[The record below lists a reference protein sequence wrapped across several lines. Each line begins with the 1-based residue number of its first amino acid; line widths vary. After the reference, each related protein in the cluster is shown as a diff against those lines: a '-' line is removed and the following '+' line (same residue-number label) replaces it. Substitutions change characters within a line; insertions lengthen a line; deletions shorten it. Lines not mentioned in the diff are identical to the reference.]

1 MEPWSFIKERLKRPL
16 SLFTAIAMMLVSVFG
31 AMPVMAEGVP
41 TFAVSSATANPG
53 DTVDITIN
61 IENNPGI
68 TSAAMDVKFPDELT
82 LTGVTL
88 ERNTYTGPFNG
99 PQSFPV
105 KNSARL
111 NWANGLADTDTSGL
125 FATLTFAVSDTAA
138 EGTYAITVTY
148 DPDDVFNVAEDNI
161 DFHVSNGSITIGH
174 KLTKV
179 DAKDA
184 TCAELG
190 NSAYWTC
197 SNCGKFFADEAG
209 KTEIEEN
216 SWVISAAHTLVKT
229 NAKAATCTEVGN
241 SAYWTCST
249 CGKYFSDEAG
259 KNEIAKDSWVIPA
272 GHNLTKTEAKA
283 ATCTEDGNNAYY
295 TCSVC
300 GKIFKD
306 AEGTQE
312 TTVKNEILA
321 ASGHTMTKTD
331 AKAATCTED
340 GNNEYYTCSVCGKI
354 FKDAEG
360 TQETT
365 VETEKIAATGHT
377 MTKTD
382 AKAATC
388 TEDGNNEYYTCSA
401 CGKVF
406 KDADG
411 KTVTTVEA
419 EKIAATGHTMTKTD
433 AKAAT
438 CTEDGNIAY
447 WHCSVCN
454 KYFSD
459 ENGTN
464 EIALV
469 DTVVKAHHTMT
480 KTDAKEPTCT
490 AEGNNAYYTC
500 SVCSKV
506 FKDEAGTQPTT
517 VKAETLEKKAHTPVV
532 DAAVAATCEKTGLTE
547 GSHCSVCNEVLVAQK
562 VVDKIPHTLTKTDAK
577 SATCTE
583 DGNNE
588 YYTCSACGKAFKD
601 ADGKIETTVEAQ
613 TIAATGHTMTKTDAK
628 AATCTE
634 DGNIAYWHCSVCNK
648 YFSDENG
655 TNEIAL
661 VDTVVKAH
669 HTMTKT
675 DAKEPTCTAEGNN
688 AYYTCSVCGKVFKDE
703 AGTQPTTVAA
713 ETLKKKA
720 HTPVVDA
727 AVAATCQKTGLT
739 EGSHCSVCNEVLVA
753 QKVVDKIPHTLTK
766 TDAKS
771 ATCTE
776 DGNNEYYTCSA
787 CGKAF
792 KDADGK
798 IETTVEAQT
807 IAATGHTMTKTDAK
821 AATCTEDGNIAYW
834 HCSVCNKYFS
844 DENGTNEI
852 ALVDTVVKAHH
863 TMTKTDAKEPTCTA
877 EGNNA
882 YYTCSV
888 CSKVFKDEAGTQP
901 TTVKAETLEK
911 KAHTPVVDAAVAAT
925 CQKTGLTEG
934 SHCSVCNEVLVA
946 QKVVDKIPHT
956 VVVDAAVEPT
966 YSSTGLTEGKHCS
979 VCNEVIE
986 KQTVIPAKSESNV
999 TVIGDESFAGSKKE
1013 LADAVLSAEDI
1024 ENINSGKDITIRL
1037 NVALKSDATNAIK
1050 EQVKAKLKDYTI
1062 GTFYDIDI
1070 SKSIDGGAPVA
1081 VTDTNAPVHIQ
1092 LTLVDS
1098 LINTNAAVKRDY
1110 KIVRF
1115 HYDSVTGQT
1124 VVDVLDASYHAG
1136 YNKLDFSTDKFS
1148 VYAVVYKDTEIVTT
1162 TPTPAPT
1169 TKPDST
1175 NVDNNNNSNTNNSN
1189 STVEKPSVTGK
1200 VCPVCGYNN
1209 CKLGNDNRW
1218 HCGKCAH
1225 SWQEYGQ
1232 TGSTSSTGNVP
1243 KSPKTGLF

>member
-1 MEPWSFIKERLKRPL
+1 MEPWSFIKERLKRQL

-184 TCAELG
+184 TCAEPG
-190 NSAYWTC
+190 NSAYWIC

-216 SWVISAAHTLVKT
+216 SWVISAAHTLIKT
-229 NAKAATCTEVGN
+229 DAKAATCTEVGN

-272 GHNLTKTEAKA
+272 GHSLTKTEAKA

-295 TCSVC
+295 TCSAC

-312 TTVKNEILA
+312 TTFKNEILA

-340 GNNEYYTCSVCGKI
+340 GNNAYYTCSACGKI
-354 FKDAEG
+354 FKDADG
-360 TQETT
+360 KTATT

-377 MTKTD
+377 MTKTE
-382 AKAATC
+382 AKA
-388 TEDGNNEYYTCSA
+388 
-401 CGKVF
+401 
-406 KDADG
+406 
-411 KTVTTVEA
+411 
-419 EKIAATGHTMTKTD
+419 
-433 AKAAT
+433 
-438 CTEDGNIAY
+438 
-447 WHCSVCN
+447 
-454 KYFSD
+454 
-459 ENGTN
+459 
-464 EIALV
+464 
-469 DTVVKAHHTMT
+469 
-480 KTDAKEPTCT
+480 
-490 AEGNNAYYTC
+490 
-500 SVCSKV
+500 
-506 FKDEAGTQPTT
+506 
-517 VKAETLEKKAHTPVV
+517 
-532 DAAVAATCEKTGLTE
+532 
-547 GSHCSVCNEVLVAQK
+547 
-562 VVDKIPHTLTKTDAK
+562 
-577 SATCTE
+577 ATCTE

-601 ADGKIETTVEAQ
+601 ADGKTVTTVEAE

-634 DGNIAYWHCSVCNK
+634 DGNIAYWYCSVCNK

-703 AGTQPTTVAA
+703 AGTQPTTVEA
-713 ETLKKKA
+713 EILEKKA

-727 AVAATCQKTGLT
+727 AVAATCEKTGLT

-766 TDAKS
+766 TDAKA

-787 CGKAF
+787 CRKVF

-798 IETTVEAQT
+798 IETTVEAEK
-807 IAATGHTMTKTDAK
+807 IAAAGHTMTKTDAK
-821 AATCTEDGNIAYW
+821 DATCTEDGNTAYW
-834 HCSVCNKYFS
+834 YCSVCKKYFA
-844 DENGTNEI
+844 DENGTTEI
-852 ALVDTVVKAHH
+852 ALDDTVVKAHH

-888 CSKVFKDEAGTQP
+888 CGKVFKDEAGTQP
-901 TTVKAETLEK
+901 TTVEAETLEK

-925 CQKTGLTEG
+925 CEKTGLTEG

-956 VVVDAAVEPT
+956 VVIDAAVEPT

-986 KQTVIPAKSESNV
+986 KQTVIPAKSETNV
-999 TVIGDESFAGSKKE
+999 TVSGDEAFAGSKKE

-1024 ENINSGKDITIRL
+1024 ESINNGKTVTINL
-1037 NVALKSDATNAIK
+1037 KVTPKSDVTDAIK
-1050 EQVKAKLKDYTI
+1050 EQAKAKANDYTI
-1062 GTFYDIDI
+1062 GAFYDIDI
-1070 SKSIDGGAPVA
+1070 TKSIDGGTPIA
-1081 VTDTNAPVHIQ
+1081 VTSTNSLVHIQ
-1092 LTLVDS
+1092 LTLADS
-1098 LINTNAAVKRDY
+1098 LINTNSAVKRNY
-1110 KIVRF
+1110 KVVRF
-1115 HYDSVTGQT
+1115 HYDEAAGQT
-1124 VVDVLDASYHAG
+1124 TADILEATYHAG
-1136 YNKLDFSTDKFS
+1136 YNKLSFDSDKFS

-1175 NVDNNNNSNTNNSN
+1175 NVSNNNNSNTNNSN

-1232 TGSTSSTGNVP
+1232 TGSTSATSNAP

>member
-1 MEPWSFIKERLKRPL
+1 MESWLSIKKRLKRPL
-16 SLFTAIAMMLVSVFG
+16 SLFTAVAMMLTTTFS
-31 AMPVMAEGVP
+31 ALPVMAEGVP
-41 TFAVSSATANPG
+41 TFAVSSASANPG
-53 DTVDITIN
+53 DTVEITIS

-68 TSAAMDVKFPDELT
+68 TSAAIDVSFPDELT
-82 LTGVTL
+82 LTGVSL
-88 ERNTYTGPFNG
+88 KRDVYTGQFNG
-99 PQSFPV
+99 PQSLPV
-105 KNSARL
+105 TKKVRL
-111 NWANGLADTDTSGL
+111 NWANGLADNSTSGL
-125 FATLTFAVSDTAA
+125 FATLNFSVSESAG
-138 EGTYAITVTY
+138 EGTYPISITY
-148 DPDDVFNVAEDNI
+148 DPDDVFNLEETNI
-161 DFHVSNGSITIGH
+161 DFQISNGSVTIGH
-174 KLTKV
+174 KLTKTNATV
-179 DAKDA
+179 A
-184 TCAELG
+184 TCTEPG
-190 NSAYWTC
+190 NSAYWSC
-197 SNCGKFFADEAG
+197 SNCGKFFSDEAG
-209 KTEIEEN
+209 NNEITEN
-216 SWVISAAHTLVKT
+216 SWVIPATHTLVKT
-229 NAKAATCTEVGN
+229 DAKDATCTEDGN
-241 SAYWTCST
+241 TAYWHCSV
-249 CGKYFSDEAG
+249 CKKYFSDENGAT
-259 KNEIAKDSWVIPA
+259 EITLDDTVVKA
-272 GHNLTKTEAKA
+272 HHTMTKTDAKEP
-283 ATCTEDGNNAYY
+283 TCTTEGNNAYY
-295 TCSVC
+295 TCSAC

-306 AEGTQE
+306 ENGTQE
-312 TTVKNEILA
+312 TSVEAEKLVAT
-321 ASGHTMTKTD
+321 GHSLTKTD
-331 AKAATCTED
+331 AKVATCTED
-340 GNNEYYTCSVCGKI
+340 GNNEYYTCTACSKV

-360 TQETT
+360 KTETT
-365 VETEKIAATGHT
+365 VEAEKIAAVGHT
-377 MTKTD
+377 LTKTD

-406 KDADG
+406 KDSDG
-411 KTVTTVEA
+411 KTETTVEA

-438 CTEDGNIAY
+438 CTEDGNTAY

-459 ENGTN
+459 ENGTT
-464 EIALV
+464 EIALP

-480 KTDAKEPTCT
+480 KTNAKEPTCT

-500 SVCSKV
+500 SVCGKV
-506 FKDEAGTQPTT
+506 FKDEAGMQPTT
-517 VKAETLEKKAHTPVV
+517 VAAETLKKKAHTPVV

-577 SATCTE
+577 AATCTE

-588 YYTCSACGKAFKD
+588 YYTCSTCGKVFKD
-601 ADGKIETTVEAQ
+601 ANGKSETSVEAEK
-613 TIAATGHTMTKTDAK
+613 IAATGHTMTKTDAK
-628 AATCTE
+628 DATCTE
-634 DGNIAYWHCSVCNK
+634 DGNTAYWHCSVCNK

-655 TNEIAL
+655 TTEIAL
-661 VDTVVKAH
+661 DDTVVKAH

-703 AGTQPTTVAA
+703 AG
-713 ETLKKKA
+713 
-720 HTPVVDA
+720 
-727 AVAATCQKTGLT
+727 
-739 EGSHCSVCNEVLVA
+739 
-753 QKVVDKIPHTLTK
+753 
-766 TDAKS
+766 
-771 ATCTE
+771 
-776 DGNNEYYTCSA
+776 
-787 CGKAF
+787 
-792 KDADGK
+792 
-798 IETTVEAQT
+798 
-807 IAATGHTMTKTDAK
+807 M
-821 AATCTEDGNIAYW
+821 
-834 HCSVCNKYFS
+834 
-844 DENGTNEI
+844 
-852 ALVDTVVKAHH
+852 
-863 TMTKTDAKEPTCTA
+863 
-877 EGNNA
+877 
-882 YYTCSV
+882 
-888 CSKVFKDEAGTQP
+888 QP

-925 CQKTGLTEG
+925 CAKTGLTEG

-986 KQTVIPAKSESNV
+986 KQTVIPARSESNV
-999 TVIGDESFAGSKKE
+999 TVIGDEFFAGSKKE

-1037 NVALKSDATNAIK
+1037 NVALKSDATDAIK

-1092 LTLVDS
+1092 LTLADS
-1098 LINTNAAVKRDY
+1098 LINTDTAVKRDY

-1124 VVDVLDASYHAG
+1124 VVDILDASYHAG
-1136 YNKLDFSTDKFS
+1136 YNKLDFNTDKFS
-1148 VYAVVYKDTEIVTT
+1148 VYAVVYKDTEIVAT

-1169 TKPDST
+1169 TKPDSA

-1189 STVEKPSVTGK
+1189 STVEKPSITGK

-1232 TGSTSSTGNVP
+1232 AGSTSSTGNAP

>member
-1 MEPWSFIKERLKRPL
+1 MEPWSFIKERLKRQL
-16 SLFTAIAMMLVSVFG
+16 SLFTAIAMMLVSVFS

-184 TCAELG
+184 TCAEPG
-190 NSAYWTC
+190 NSAYWIC

-216 SWVISAAHTLVKT
+216 SWVISAAHTLIKT
-229 NAKAATCTEVGN
+229 DAKAATCTEVGN

-272 GHNLTKTEAKA
+272 GHNLTKTDAKA

-295 TCSVC
+295 TCSAC

-312 TTVKNEILA
+312 TTFKNEILA

-331 AKAATCTED
+331 SKAATCTED
-340 GNNEYYTCSVCGKI
+340 GNNAYYTCSACGKI
-354 FKDAEG
+354 FKDADG
-360 TQETT
+360 KTATT
-365 VETEKIAATGHT
+365 VEAEKIAATGHT
-377 MTKTD
+377 MTKTE

-401 CGKVF
+401 CGKAF

-419 EKIAATGHTMTKTD
+419 EKIAATGHTMTKTE

-438 CTEDGNIAY
+438 CTEYGNTAY
-447 WHCSVCN
+447 WYCSVCN

-464 EIALV
+464 ETTLPE
-469 DTVVKAHHTMT
+469 TVVKAHHTMT
-480 KTDAKEPTCT
+480 KTDAKESTCT

-500 SVCSKV
+500 SVCGKV

-517 VKAETLEKKAHTPVV
+517 VAAETLEKKAHTPVV
-532 DAAVAATCEKTGLTE
+532 DAAVAATCEKAGLTE

-562 VVDKIPHTLTKTDAK
+562 VVDKIPHTLTKTEAK
-577 SATCTE
+577 AATCTE

-601 ADGKIETTVEAQ
+601 ADGKIVTTVEDEK
-613 TIAATGHTMTKTDAK
+613 IAATGHTMTKTDAK

-634 DGNIAYWHCSVCNK
+634 NGNIAYWYCSVCNK

-655 TNEIAL
+655 TNETTL
-661 VDTVVKAH
+661 DNTVVKAH

-703 AGTQPTTVAA
+703 AGTQPTTV
-713 ETLKKKA
+713 E
-720 HTPVVDA
+720 
-727 AVAATCQKTGLT
+727 
-739 EGSHCSVCNEVLVA
+739 
-753 QKVVDKIPHTLTK
+753 
-766 TDAKS
+766 
-771 ATCTE
+771 
-776 DGNNEYYTCSA
+776 
-787 CGKAF
+787 
-792 KDADGK
+792 
-798 IETTVEAQT
+798 
-807 IAATGHTMTKTDAK
+807 
-821 AATCTEDGNIAYW
+821 
-834 HCSVCNKYFS
+834 
-844 DENGTNEI
+844 
-852 ALVDTVVKAHH
+852 
-863 TMTKTDAKEPTCTA
+863 
-877 EGNNA
+877 
-882 YYTCSV
+882 
-888 CSKVFKDEAGTQP
+888 
-901 TTVKAETLEK
+901 AETLEK

-1037 NVALKSDATNAIK
+1037 NVALKSDATDAIK

-1062 GTFYDIDI
+1062 GAFYDIDI
-1070 SKSIDGGAPVA
+1070 TKSIDGDTPVA
-1081 VTDTNAPVHIQ
+1081 VTSTNAPVHIQ
-1092 LTLVDS
+1092 LTLAGS
-1098 LINTNAAVKRDY
+1098 LINMNSAVKRTY
-1110 KIVRF
+1110 KVVRF
-1115 HYDSVTGQT
+1115 HYDEAANQT
-1124 VVDVLDASYHAG
+1124 VVDILDATYHAG
-1136 YNKLDFSTDKFS
+1136 YNKLDFDSDKFS
-1148 VYAVVYKDTEIVTT
+1148 VYTVVYKDTEIVTT

-1175 NVDNNNNSNTNNSN
+1175 ADNNSSNSNN

-1232 TGSTSSTGNVP
+1232 AGSTSSTGNAP

>member
-1 MEPWSFIKERLKRPL
+1 MEPWLSIKKRLKRPL
-16 SLFTAIAMMLVSVFG
+16 SLFTAVAMMLTTTFS
-31 AMPVMAEGVP
+31 ALPVMAEGVP
-41 TFAVSSATANPG
+41 TFAASSTSANPG
-53 DTVDITIN
+53 DTVEITIS

-68 TSAAMDVKFPDELT
+68 TSAAMDVSFPDELT
-82 LTGVTL
+82 LTGVSL
-88 ERNTYTGPFNG
+88 KRDVYTGQFNG
-99 PQSFPV
+99 PQSLPV
-105 KNSARL
+105 TKKVRL
-111 NWANGLADTDTSGL
+111 NWANGLADNSTSGL
-125 FATLTFAVSDTAA
+125 FATLNFSVSESAG
-138 EGTYAITVTY
+138 EGTYPISITY
-148 DPDDVFNVAEDNI
+148 DPDDVFNLEETNI
-161 DFHVSNGSITIGH
+161 DFQISNGSVTIGH
-174 KLTKV
+174 KLTKTN
-179 DAKDA
+179 AKVA
-184 TCAELG
+184 TCTEPG
-190 NSAYWTC
+190 NSAYWSC
-197 SNCGKFFADEAG
+197 SNCGKFFSDEAG
-209 KTEIEEN
+209 NNEITEN

-229 NAKAATCTEVGN
+229 EAKAATCTEAGS
-241 SAYWTCST
+241 SAYWTCTT
-249 CGKYFSDEAG
+249 CGKYFSDESG
-259 KNEIAKDSWVIPA
+259 KNEIAKDSWVISA
-272 GHNLTKTEAKA
+272 GHNL
-283 ATCTEDGNNAYY
+283 
-295 TCSVC
+295 
-300 GKIFKD
+300 
-306 AEGTQE
+306 
-312 TTVKNEILA
+312 
-321 ASGHTMTKTD
+321 TKTD

-340 GNNEYYTCSVCGKI
+340 GNT
-354 FKDAEG
+354 
-360 TQETT
+360 
-365 VETEKIAATGHT
+365 
-377 MTKTD
+377 
-382 AKAATC
+382 
-388 TEDGNNEYYTCSA
+388 
-401 CGKVF
+401 
-406 KDADG
+406 
-411 KTVTTVEA
+411 
-419 EKIAATGHTMTKTD
+419 
-433 AKAAT
+433 
-438 CTEDGNIAY
+438 AY

-459 ENGTN
+459 ENGTT
-464 EIALV
+464 EIALD

-500 SVCSKV
+500 SVCGKV
-506 FKDEAGTQPTT
+506 FKDEAGMQPTT
-517 VKAETLEKKAHTPVV
+517 VAAETLEKKAHTPVV

-562 VVDKIPHTLTKTDAK
+562 VVDKIPHALTKTEAK
-577 SATCTE
+577 AATCTE
-583 DGNNE
+583 DGNNA
-588 YYTCSACGKAFKD
+588 YYTCSACGKIFKD
-601 ADGKIETTVEAQ
+601 AEGTQETTVENE
-613 TIAATGHTMTKTDAK
+613 ILAASGHTMTKTDAK

-634 DGNIAYWHCSVCNK
+634 NGNTAYWHCSVCNK

-655 TNEIAL
+655 TTEIAL
-661 VDTVVKAH
+661 DDTVVKAH

-688 AYYTCSVCGKVFKDE
+688 AYYTCSVCDKVFKDE
-703 AGTQPTTVAA
+703 AGTQPTTVEA

-727 AVAATCQKTGLT
+727 AVAATCEKTGLT

-753 QKVVDKIPHTLTK
+753 QKVVDKIPHSMTK
-766 TDAKS
+766 TEAKA

-798 IETTVEAQT
+798 TETTVEAEK

-821 AATCTEDGNIAYW
+821 DATCTEDGNIAYW

-844 DENGTNEI
+844 DENGTTEI
-852 ALVDTVVKAHH
+852 ALDDTVVKAHH

-888 CSKVFKDEAGTQP
+888 CDKVFKDEAGTQP
-901 TTVKAETLEK
+901 TTVEAETLKK

-925 CQKTGLTEG
+925 CEKTGLTEG

-999 TVIGDESFAGSKKE
+999 TVIGDEFFAGSKKE

-1037 NVALKSDATNAIK
+1037 NVALKSDATDAIK

-1092 LTLVDS
+1092 LTLADS
-1098 LINTNAAVKRDY
+1098 LINTDTTVKREY

-1124 VVDVLDASYHAG
+1124 VVDILDASYHAG
-1136 YNKLDFSTDKFS
+1136 YNKLDFNTDKFS
-1148 VYAVVYKDTEIVTT
+1148 VYAVVYKDTKKAL
-1162 TPTPAPT
+1162 APT
-1169 TKPDST
+1169 ATPGST
-1175 NVDNNNNSNTNNSN
+1175 NSGNSGNTSAET
-1189 STVEKPSVTGK
+1189 SPVTGK
-1200 VCPVCGYNN
+1200 VCPICGYNN

-1232 TGSTSSTGNVP
+1232 AGSTSSTGNAP

>member
-1 MEPWSFIKERLKRPL
+1 MEPWLSIKKHLKRPL
-16 SLFTAIAMMLVSVFG
+16 SLFTAVAMMLTTTFS
-31 AMPVMAEGVP
+31 ALPVMAEGVP
-41 TFAVSSATANPG
+41 TFAASSTSANPG
-53 DTVDITIN
+53 DAVEITIS

-68 TSAAMDVKFPDELT
+68 TSAAMDVSFPDELT
-82 LTGVTL
+82 LTGVSL
-88 ERNTYTGPFNG
+88 KRDVYTGQFNG
-99 PQSFPV
+99 PQSLPV
-105 KNSARL
+105 TKKVRL
-111 NWANGLADTDTSGL
+111 NWANGLADNSTSGL
-125 FATLTFAVSDTAA
+125 FATLNFSVSESAG
-138 EGTYAITVTY
+138 EGTYPISITY
-148 DPDDVFNVAEDNI
+148 DPDDVFNLEETNI
-161 DFHVSNGSITIGH
+161 DFQISNGSVTIGH
-174 KLTKV
+174 KLTKTN
-179 DAKDA
+179 AKVA
-184 TCAELG
+184 TCTEPG
-190 NSAYWTC
+190 NSAYWSC
-197 SNCGKFFADEAG
+197 SNCGKFFSDEAG
-209 KTEIEEN
+209 NNEITEN

-229 NAKAATCTEVGN
+229 EAKAATCTEAGS
-241 SAYWTCST
+241 SAYWTCTT

-259 KNEIAKDSWVIPA
+259 KNEIAKDSWVISA
-272 GHNLTKTEAKA
+272 GHNL
-283 ATCTEDGNNAYY
+283 
-295 TCSVC
+295 
-300 GKIFKD
+300 
-306 AEGTQE
+306 
-312 TTVKNEILA
+312 
-321 ASGHTMTKTD
+321 TKTD

-340 GNNEYYTCSVCGKI
+340 GNT
-354 FKDAEG
+354 
-360 TQETT
+360 
-365 VETEKIAATGHT
+365 
-377 MTKTD
+377 
-382 AKAATC
+382 
-388 TEDGNNEYYTCSA
+388 
-401 CGKVF
+401 
-406 KDADG
+406 
-411 KTVTTVEA
+411 
-419 EKIAATGHTMTKTD
+419 
-433 AKAAT
+433 
-438 CTEDGNIAY
+438 AY

-459 ENGTN
+459 ENGTT
-464 EIALV
+464 EIALD

-490 AEGNNAYYTC
+490 ADGNNAYYTC
-500 SVCSKV
+500 SVCGKV

-562 VVDKIPHTLTKTDAK
+562 VVDKIPHSMTKTDAK
-577 SATCTE
+577 AATCTE

-601 ADGKIETTVEAQ
+601 ADGKIETTVEAEK
-613 TIAATGHTMTKTDAK
+613 IAATGHTMTKTDAK

-634 DGNIAYWHCSVCNK
+634 DGNTAYWHCSVCNK

-655 TNEIAL
+655 TTEIAL
-661 VDTVVKAH
+661 DDTVVKAH

-675 DAKEPTCTAEGNN
+675 DAKEPTCTADGNN
-688 AYYTCSVCGKVFKDE
+688 AYYTCSVCG
-703 AGTQPTTVAA
+703 
-713 ETLKKKA
+713 
-720 HTPVVDA
+720 
-727 AVAATCQKTGLT
+727 
-739 EGSHCSVCNEVLVA
+739 
-753 QKVVDKIPHTLTK
+753 
-766 TDAKS
+766 
-771 ATCTE
+771 
-776 DGNNEYYTCSA
+776 
-787 CGKAF
+787 
-792 KDADGK
+792 
-798 IETTVEAQT
+798 
-807 IAATGHTMTKTDAK
+807 
-821 AATCTEDGNIAYW
+821 
-834 HCSVCNKYFS
+834 
-844 DENGTNEI
+844 
-852 ALVDTVVKAHH
+852 
-863 TMTKTDAKEPTCTA
+863 
-877 EGNNA
+877 
-882 YYTCSV
+882 
-888 CSKVFKDEAGTQP
+888 KVFKDEAGTQP

-925 CQKTGLTEG
+925 CEKTGLTEG

-1037 NVALKSDATNAIK
+1037 NVALKSDATDAIK

-1092 LTLVDS
+1092 LTLADS

-1124 VVDVLDASYHAG
+1124 VVDILDASYHAG
-1136 YNKLDFSTDKFS
+1136 YNKLDFNTDKFS
-1148 VYAVVYKDTEIVTT
+1148 VYAVVYKDTEIVAT

-1169 TKPDST
+1169 TKPDSA

-1189 STVEKPSVTGK
+1189 STVEKPSITGK

-1232 TGSTSSTGNVP
+1232 AGSTSSTGNAP

>member
-1 MEPWSFIKERLKRPL
+1 MEPWSFIKERLKRQL
-16 SLFTAIAMMLVSVFG
+16 SLFTAIAMMLVSVFS

-184 TCAELG
+184 TCAEPG
-190 NSAYWTC
+190 NSAYWIC

-216 SWVISAAHTLVKT
+216 SWVISAAHTLIKT
-229 NAKAATCTEVGN
+229 DAKAATCTEVGN

-272 GHNLTKTEAKA
+272 GHNLTKTDAKA

-295 TCSVC
+295 TCSAC

-312 TTVKNEILA
+312 TTFKNEILA

-331 AKAATCTED
+331 SKAATCTED
-340 GNNEYYTCSVCGKI
+340 GNNAYYTCSACGKI
-354 FKDAEG
+354 FKDADG
-360 TQETT
+360 KTATT
-365 VETEKIAATGHT
+365 VEAEKIAATGHT
-377 MTKTD
+377 MTKTE

-401 CGKVF
+401 CGKAF

-419 EKIAATGHTMTKTD
+419 EKIAATGHTMTKTEAKAATCTEDGNTAYWHCSVCNKYFSDENGTTETTLPETVVKAHHTLTKTDAKESTCTAEGNNAYYTCSVCGKVFKDEAGTQPTTVAAETLEKKAHTPVVDAAVAATCEKAGLTEGSHCSVCNEVLVAQKVVDKIPHTLTKTEAKAATCTEDGNNEYYTCSACSKVFKDADGKIETTVEDEKIAATGHTMTKTD

-464 EIALV
+464 ETTLP

-500 SVCSKV
+500 SVCDKV

-517 VKAETLEKKAHTPVV
+517 VEDETLAKKAHTPVV

-562 VVDKIPHTLTKTDAK
+562 VVDKIPHSLTKTEAK
-577 SATCTE
+577 AATCTE
-583 DGNNE
+583 AGNKE
-588 YYTCSACGKAFKD
+588 YYTCSVCGKAFKD
-601 ADGKIETTVEAQ
+601 ADGKTVTTVEDE
-613 TIAATGHTMTKTDAK
+613 TIAATGHTMTKTEAK

-634 DGNIAYWHCSVCNK
+634 DGNIAYWYCSVCNK

-655 TNEIAL
+655 TNETTL
-661 VDTVVKAH
+661 DNTVVKAH

-675 DAKEPTCTAEGNN
+675 DAKEPTCTEEGNN

-703 AGTQPTTVAA
+703 AGTQPTTVED
-713 ETLKKKA
+713 ETLAKKD
-720 HTPVVDA
+720 HTPVTDP
-727 AVAATCQKTGLT
+727 AVAPTCQKTGLT
-739 EGSHCSVCNEVLVA
+739 EGSHCDVCGTVLVE
-753 QKVVDKIPHTLTK
+753 QKVVDKIPHT
-766 TDAKS
+766 
-771 ATCTE
+771 
-776 DGNNEYYTCSA
+776 
-787 CGKAF
+787 
-792 KDADGK
+792 
-798 IETTVEAQT
+798 I
-807 IAATGHTMTKTDAK
+807 
-821 AATCTEDGNIAYW
+821 
-834 HCSVCNKYFS
+834 
-844 DENGTNEI
+844 
-852 ALVDTVVKAHH
+852 
-863 TMTKTDAKEPTCTA
+863 
-877 EGNNA
+877 
-882 YYTCSV
+882 
-888 CSKVFKDEAGTQP
+888 
-901 TTVKAETLEK
+901 
-911 KAHTPVVDAAVAAT
+911 VVD
-925 CQKTGLTEG
+925 
-934 SHCSVCNEVLVA
+934 
-946 QKVVDKIPHT
+946 P
-956 VVVDAAVEPT
+956 AVEPT

-979 VCNEVIE
+979 VCNEIIE
-986 KQTVIPAKSESNV
+986 KQTVIPAKSETNV
-999 TVIGDESFAGSKKE
+999 TVSGDEAFAGSKKE

-1024 ENINSGKDITIRL
+1024 ESINNGKTVTINL
-1037 NVALKSDATNAIK
+1037 KVTPKSDVTDDIK
-1050 EQVKAKLKDYTI
+1050 EQVKAKANDYTI
-1062 GTFYDIDI
+1062 GAFYDIDI
-1070 SKSIDGGAPVA
+1070 TKSIDGGTPIA
-1081 VTDTNAPVHIQ
+1081 VTSTNSLVHIQ
-1092 LTLVDS
+1092 LTLADS
-1098 LINTNAAVKRDY
+1098 LINTNSAVKRNY
-1110 KIVRF
+1110 KVVRF
-1115 HYDSVTGQT
+1115 HYDEAAGQT
-1124 VVDVLDASYHAG
+1124 TADILEATYHAG
-1136 YNKLDFSTDKFS
+1136 YNKLSFDSDKFS

-1175 NVDNNNNSNTNNSN
+1175 NVSNNNNSNTNNSN

-1225 SWQEYGQ
+1225 SWQEYDQ
-1232 TGSTSSTGNVP
+1232 AGSTSSTDNAP

>member
-1 MEPWSFIKERLKRPL
+1 MEPWLSIKKHLKRPL
-16 SLFTAIAMMLVSVFG
+16 SLFTAVAMMLTTTFS
-31 AMPVMAEGVP
+31 ALPVMAEGVP
-41 TFAVSSATANPG
+41 TFAASSTSANPG
-53 DTVDITIN
+53 DAVEITIS

-68 TSAAMDVKFPDELT
+68 TSAAMDVSFPDELT
-82 LTGVTL
+82 LTGVSL
-88 ERNTYTGPFNG
+88 KRDVYTGQFNG
-99 PQSFPV
+99 PQSLPV
-105 KNSARL
+105 TKKVRL
-111 NWANGLADTDTSGL
+111 NWANGLADNSTSGL
-125 FATLTFAVSDTAA
+125 FATLNFSVSESAG
-138 EGTYAITVTY
+138 EGSYPISITY
-148 DPDDVFNVAEDNI
+148 DPDDVFNLEETNI
-161 DFHVSNGSITIGH
+161 NFQVSNGSITIGH
-174 KLTKV
+174 KLEKT
-179 DAKDA
+179 DAKVA
-184 TCAELG
+184 TCTEPG
-190 NSAYWTC
+190 NSAYWSC
-197 SNCGKFFADEAG
+197 SNCGKFFSDEAG
-209 KTEIEEN
+209 NNEITEN
-216 SWVISAAHTLVKT
+216 SWVIPATHTLVKT
-229 NAKAATCTEVGN
+229 DAKVATCTEDGN
-241 SAYWTCST
+241 TAYWHCSV
-249 CGKYFSDEAG
+249 CNKYFSDENGAT
-259 KNEIAKDSWVIPA
+259 EITLDDTVVKA
-272 GHNLTKTEAKA
+272 HHTMTKTDAKEPI
-283 ATCTEDGNNAYY
+283 CTTEGNNAYY
-295 TCSVC
+295 TCSAC

-306 AEGTQE
+306 ENGTQE
-312 TTVKNEILA
+312 T
-321 ASGHTMTKTD
+321 
-331 AKAATCTED
+331 
-340 GNNEYYTCSVCGKI
+340 SVE
-354 FKDAEG
+354 A
-360 TQETT
+360 
-365 VETEKIAATGHT
+365 EKIAATGHK

-411 KTVTTVEA
+411 KTETTAEA
-419 EKIAATGHTMTKTD
+419 EKIAATGHKMTKTD

-438 CTEDGNIAY
+438 CTEDGNNEYYTCSACGKVFKDADGKTETTAEAEKIAATGHKMTKTDAKDATCTENGNTAY

-459 ENGTN
+459 ENGTT
-464 EIALV
+464 EIALP

-500 SVCSKV
+500 SVCGKV
-506 FKDEAGTQPTT
+506 FKDEAGMQPTT
-517 VKAETLEKKAHTPVV
+517 VEAETLKKKAHTPVV

-562 VVDKIPHTLTKTDAK
+562 VVDKIPHSLTKTDAK
-577 SATCTE
+577 AATCTE

-588 YYTCSACGKAFKD
+588 YYTCSACGKVFKD
-601 ADGKIETTVEAQ
+601 ADGKTETSVEDEK
-613 TIAATGHTMTKTDAK
+613 IAATGHTMTKTDAK

-634 DGNIAYWHCSVCNK
+634 NGNTAYWHCSVCNK

-655 TNEIAL
+655 TTEIAL
-661 VDTVVKAH
+661 PDTVVKAH

-703 AGTQPTTVAA
+703 AGMQPTTVEA

-727 AVAATCQKTGLT
+727 AVAATC
-739 EGSHCSVCNEVLVA
+739 E
-753 QKVVDKIPHTLTK
+753 
-766 TDAKS
+766 
-771 ATCTE
+771 
-776 DGNNEYYTCSA
+776 
-787 CGKAF
+787 
-792 KDADGK
+792 
-798 IETTVEAQT
+798 
-807 IAATGHTMTKTDAK
+807 
-821 AATCTEDGNIAYW
+821 
-834 HCSVCNKYFS
+834 
-844 DENGTNEI
+844 
-852 ALVDTVVKAHH
+852 
-863 TMTKTDAKEPTCTA
+863 
-877 EGNNA
+877 
-882 YYTCSV
+882 
-888 CSKVFKDEAGTQP
+888 
-901 TTVKAETLEK
+901 
-911 KAHTPVVDAAVAAT
+911 
-925 CQKTGLTEG
+925 KTGLTEG

-1024 ENINSGKDITIRL
+1024 ESINSGKDITIRL
-1037 NVALKSDATNAIK
+1037 NVALKSDATDAIK

-1070 SKSIDGGAPVA
+1070 TKSVDGGAPVA

-1092 LTLVDS
+1092 LTLADS
-1098 LINTNAAVKRDY
+1098 LINTDTTVKREY
-1110 KIVRF
+1110 KIIRF

-1124 VVDVLDASYHAG
+1124 VVDILDASYHAG
-1136 YNKLDFSTDKFS
+1136 YNKLDFNTDKFS
-1148 VYAVVYKDTEIVTT
+1148 VYAVVYKDTKKA
-1162 TPTPAPT
+1162 PAPT
-1169 TKPDST
+1169 ATPGST
-1175 NVDNNNNSNTNNSN
+1175 NSGNSGNTSAET
-1189 STVEKPSVTGK
+1189 SPVTGK
-1200 VCPVCGYNN
+1200 VCPICGYNN

-1232 TGSTSSTGNVP
+1232 AGSTSSTGNAP

>member
-500 SVCSKV
+500 SVCGKV

-517 VKAETLEKKAHTPVV
+517 VEAETLEKKAHTPVV

-577 SATCTE
+577 ATTCTE

-601 ADGKIETTVEAQ
+601 ADGKTETTVEAEK
-613 TIAATGHTMTKTDAK
+613 IAATGHTMAKTDAK
-628 AATCTE
+628 DATCTE
-634 DGNIAYWHCSVCNK
+634 DGNTAYWHCSVCKK

-655 TNEIAL
+655 TTEITL
-661 VDTVVKAH
+661 PDTVVKAH

-888 CSKVFKDEAGTQP
+888 CGKVFKDEAGTQP
-901 TTVKAETLEK
+901 TTVEAETLEK

>member
-500 SVCSKV
+500 SVCGKV

-517 VKAETLEKKAHTPVV
+517 VEAETLEKKAHTPVV

-577 SATCTE
+577 ATTCTE

-601 ADGKIETTVEAQ
+601 ADGKTETTVEAEK
-613 TIAATGHTMTKTDAK
+613 IAATGHTMAKTDAK
-628 AATCTE
+628 DATCTE
-634 DGNIAYWHCSVCNK
+634 DGNTAYWHCSVCKK

-655 TNEIAL
+655 TTEITL
-661 VDTVVKAH
+661 PDTVVKAH

-834 HCSVCNKYFS
+834 YCSVCNKYFS

>member
-1 MEPWSFIKERLKRPL
+1 MEPWSFIKERLKRQL

-82 LTGVTL
+82 LTDVTL

-184 TCAELG
+184 TCAEPG
-190 NSAYWTC
+190 NSAYWIC

-216 SWVISAAHTLVKT
+216 SWVISAAHTLIKT
-229 NAKAATCTEVGN
+229 DAKAATCTEVGN

-295 TCSVC
+295 TCSAC

-312 TTVKNEILA
+312 TTFKNEILA
-321 ASGHTMTKTD
+321 AIGHMMTKTD

-340 GNNEYYTCSVCGKI
+340 GNN
-354 FKDAEG
+354 A
-360 TQETT
+360 
-365 VETEKIAATGHT
+365 
-377 MTKTD
+377 
-382 AKAATC
+382 
-388 TEDGNNEYYTCSA
+388 YYTCSA
-401 CGKVF
+401 CGKIF

-419 EKIAATGHTMTKTD
+419 EKIAATGHTMTKTEAKAATCTED
-433 AKAAT
+433 GNNEYYTCSACGKAFKDADGKTVTTVEAEKIAATGHTMTKTEAKAAT

-447 WHCSVCN
+447 WYCSVCN

-459 ENGTN
+459 ENGTT
-464 EIALV
+464 ETTLP

-500 SVCSKV
+500 SVCGKV

-517 VKAETLEKKAHTPVV
+517 VEAETLEKKAHTPVV

-577 SATCTE
+577 AATCTE

-588 YYTCSACGKAFKD
+588 YYTCSACRKVFKD
-601 ADGKIETTVEAQ
+601 ADGKIETTVEAEK
-613 TIAATGHTMTKTDAK
+613 IAAAGHTMTKTDAK
-628 AATCTE
+628 DATCTE
-634 DGNIAYWHCSVCNK
+634 DGNTAYWYCSVCKK
-648 YFSDENG
+648 YFADENG
-655 TNEIAL
+655 TTEIAL
-661 VDTVVKAH
+661 DDTVVKAH

-703 AGTQPTTVAA
+703 AGTQPTTV
-713 ETLKKKA
+713 E
-720 HTPVVDA
+720 
-727 AVAATCQKTGLT
+727 
-739 EGSHCSVCNEVLVA
+739 
-753 QKVVDKIPHTLTK
+753 
-766 TDAKS
+766 
-771 ATCTE
+771 
-776 DGNNEYYTCSA
+776 
-787 CGKAF
+787 
-792 KDADGK
+792 
-798 IETTVEAQT
+798 
-807 IAATGHTMTKTDAK
+807 
-821 AATCTEDGNIAYW
+821 
-834 HCSVCNKYFS
+834 
-844 DENGTNEI
+844 
-852 ALVDTVVKAHH
+852 
-863 TMTKTDAKEPTCTA
+863 
-877 EGNNA
+877 
-882 YYTCSV
+882 
-888 CSKVFKDEAGTQP
+888 
-901 TTVKAETLEK
+901 AETLEK

-925 CQKTGLTEG
+925 CEKTGLTEG

-956 VVVDAAVEPT
+956 VVIDAAVEPT

-986 KQTVIPAKSESNV
+986 KQTVIPAKSETNV
-999 TVIGDESFAGSKKE
+999 TVSGDEAFAGSKKE

-1024 ENINSGKDITIRL
+1024 ESINNGKTVTINL
-1037 NVALKSDATNAIK
+1037 KVTPKSDVTDAIK
-1050 EQVKAKLKDYTI
+1050 EQAKAKANDYTI
-1062 GTFYDIDI
+1062 GAFYDIDI
-1070 SKSIDGGAPVA
+1070 TKSIDGGTPIA
-1081 VTDTNAPVHIQ
+1081 VTSTNSLVHIQ
-1092 LTLVDS
+1092 LTLADS
-1098 LINTNAAVKRDY
+1098 LINTNSAVKRNY
-1110 KIVRF
+1110 KVVRF
-1115 HYDSVTGQT
+1115 HYDEAAGQT
-1124 VVDVLDASYHAG
+1124 TADILEATYHAG
-1136 YNKLDFSTDKFS
+1136 YNKLSFDSDKFS

-1175 NVDNNNNSNTNNSN
+1175 NVSNNNNSNTNNSN

-1232 TGSTSSTGNVP
+1232 TGSTSATSNAP

>member
-1 MEPWSFIKERLKRPL
+1 MEPWSFIKERLKRQL

-82 LTGVTL
+82 LTDVTL

-184 TCAELG
+184 TCAEPG
-190 NSAYWTC
+190 NSAYWIC

-216 SWVISAAHTLVKT
+216 SWVISAAHTLIKT
-229 NAKAATCTEVGN
+229 DAKAATCTEVGN

-295 TCSVC
+295 TCSAC

-312 TTVKNEILA
+312 TTFKNEILA
-321 ASGHTMTKTD
+321 AIGHMMTKTD

-340 GNNEYYTCSVCGKI
+340 GNN
-354 FKDAEG
+354 A
-360 TQETT
+360 
-365 VETEKIAATGHT
+365 
-377 MTKTD
+377 
-382 AKAATC
+382 
-388 TEDGNNEYYTCSA
+388 YYTCSA
-401 CGKVF
+401 CGKIF

-419 EKIAATGHTMTKTD
+419 E
-433 AKAAT
+433 
-438 CTEDGNIAY
+438 
-447 WHCSVCN
+447 
-454 KYFSD
+454 
-459 ENGTN
+459 
-464 EIALV
+464 
-469 DTVVKAHHTMT
+469 
-480 KTDAKEPTCT
+480 
-490 AEGNNAYYTC
+490 
-500 SVCSKV
+500 
-506 FKDEAGTQPTT
+506 
-517 VKAETLEKKAHTPVV
+517 
-532 DAAVAATCEKTGLTE
+532 
-547 GSHCSVCNEVLVAQK
+547 
-562 VVDKIPHTLTKTDAK
+562 
-577 SATCTE
+577 
-583 DGNNE
+583 
-588 YYTCSACGKAFKD
+588 
-601 ADGKIETTVEAQ
+601 

-634 DGNIAYWHCSVCNK
+634 DGNIAYWYCSVCNK

-703 AGTQPTTVAA
+703 AGTQPTTVEA
-713 ETLKKKA
+713 EILEKKA

-727 AVAATCQKTGLT
+727 AVAATCEKTGLT

-766 TDAKS
+766 TDAKA

-787 CGKAF
+787 CRKVF

-798 IETTVEAQT
+798 IETTVEAEK
-807 IAATGHTMTKTDAK
+807 IAAAGHTMTKTDAK
-821 AATCTEDGNIAYW
+821 DATCTEDGNTAYW
-834 HCSVCNKYFS
+834 YCSVCKKYFA
-844 DENGTNEI
+844 DENGTTEI
-852 ALVDTVVKAHH
+852 ALDDTVVKAHH

-888 CSKVFKDEAGTQP
+888 CGKVFKDEAGTQP
-901 TTVKAETLEK
+901 TTVEAETLEK

-925 CQKTGLTEG
+925 CEKTGLTEG

-956 VVVDAAVEPT
+956 VVIDAAVEPT

-986 KQTVIPAKSESNV
+986 KQTVIPAKSETNV
-999 TVIGDESFAGSKKE
+999 TVSGDEAFAGSKKE

-1024 ENINSGKDITIRL
+1024 ESINNGKTVTINL
-1037 NVALKSDATNAIK
+1037 KVTPKSDVTDAIK
-1050 EQVKAKLKDYTI
+1050 EQAKAKANDYTI
-1062 GTFYDIDI
+1062 GAFYDIDI
-1070 SKSIDGGAPVA
+1070 TKSIDGGTPIA
-1081 VTDTNAPVHIQ
+1081 VTSTNSLVHIQ
-1092 LTLVDS
+1092 LTLADS
-1098 LINTNAAVKRDY
+1098 LINTNSAVKRNY
-1110 KIVRF
+1110 KVVRF
-1115 HYDSVTGQT
+1115 HYDEAAGQT
-1124 VVDVLDASYHAG
+1124 TADILEATYHAG
-1136 YNKLDFSTDKFS
+1136 YNKLSFDSDKFS

-1175 NVDNNNNSNTNNSN
+1175 NVSNNNNSNTNNSN

-1232 TGSTSSTGNVP
+1232 TGSTSATSNAP

>member
-1 MEPWSFIKERLKRPL
+1 MEPWSFIKERLKRQL

-179 DAKDA
+179 DAKDV
-184 TCAELG
+184 TCAEPG
-190 NSAYWTC
+190 NSAYWIC

-216 SWVISAAHTLVKT
+216 SWVISAAHTLIKT
-229 NAKAATCTEVGN
+229 DAKAATCTEVGN

-272 GHNLTKTEAKA
+272 GHSLTKTEAKA

-295 TCSVC
+295 TCSAC

-312 TTVKNEILA
+312 TTFKNEILA

-340 GNNEYYTCSVCGKI
+340 GNNAYYTCSACGKI
-354 FKDAEG
+354 FKDADG
-360 TQETT
+360 KTATT
-365 VETEKIAATGHT
+365 VEAEKIAATGHT
-377 MTKTD
+377 MTKTE

-401 CGKVF
+401 CGKAF

-447 WHCSVCN
+447 WHCSVC
-454 KYFSD
+454 K
-459 ENGTN
+459 
-464 EIALV
+464 
-469 DTVVKAHHTMT
+469 
-480 KTDAKEPTCT
+480 
-490 AEGNNAYYTC
+490 
-500 SVCSKV
+500 
-506 FKDEAGTQPTT
+506 
-517 VKAETLEKKAHTPVV
+517 
-532 DAAVAATCEKTGLTE
+532 
-547 GSHCSVCNEVLVAQK
+547 
-562 VVDKIPHTLTKTDAK
+562 
-577 SATCTE
+577 
-583 DGNNE
+583 
-588 YYTCSACGKAFKD
+588 
-601 ADGKIETTVEAQ
+601 
-613 TIAATGHTMTKTDAK
+613 
-628 AATCTE
+628 
-634 DGNIAYWHCSVCNK
+634 K

-703 AGTQPTTVAA
+703 AGTQPTTVEA
-713 ETLKKKA
+713 ETLEKKA
-720 HTPVVDA
+720 HTTVVDA
-727 AVAATCQKTGLT
+727 AVAATC
-739 EGSHCSVCNEVLVA
+739 E
-753 QKVVDKIPHTLTK
+753 
-766 TDAKS
+766 
-771 ATCTE
+771 
-776 DGNNEYYTCSA
+776 
-787 CGKAF
+787 
-792 KDADGK
+792 
-798 IETTVEAQT
+798 
-807 IAATGHTMTKTDAK
+807 
-821 AATCTEDGNIAYW
+821 
-834 HCSVCNKYFS
+834 
-844 DENGTNEI
+844 
-852 ALVDTVVKAHH
+852 
-863 TMTKTDAKEPTCTA
+863 
-877 EGNNA
+877 
-882 YYTCSV
+882 
-888 CSKVFKDEAGTQP
+888 
-901 TTVKAETLEK
+901 
-911 KAHTPVVDAAVAAT
+911 
-925 CQKTGLTEG
+925 KTGLTEG

-1037 NVALKSDATNAIK
+1037 NVALKSDATDAIK

-1136 YNKLDFSTDKFS
+1136 YNKLDFNTDKFS
-1148 VYAVVYKDTEIVTT
+1148 VYAVVYKDTEMITT

-1175 NVDNNNNSNTNNSN
+1175 NVDNNSNNNNNTNNSN

-1232 TGSTSSTGNVP
+1232 TGSTSATSNAP